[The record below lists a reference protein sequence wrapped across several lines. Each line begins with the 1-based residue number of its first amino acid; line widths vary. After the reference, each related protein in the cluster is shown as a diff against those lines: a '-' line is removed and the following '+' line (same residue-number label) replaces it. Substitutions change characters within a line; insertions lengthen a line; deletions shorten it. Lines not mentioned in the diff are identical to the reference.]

1 MIWEQIELG
10 TRIRIVIE
18 SFEQFP
24 FSVHSLKLVFSININ
39 RSCKIECSFYQVFL
53 LFSFT
58 SDWFN
63 FLHTYV
69 HTYIHTHY
77 TGVYLNNKYCPFF
90 TNSKSI
96 LRGLNLPPPV
106 GPSLGTPKI
115 KLSLAESGPQACSPF
130 STASYRYFFVWIV
143 TCSTSVAVPVGS
155 TLPHFM
161 VAVSP
166 AVTEPY
172 AYSQT
177 LEEISVGH
185 LSYSSSSD
193 WELEE
198 RTPHEDL

>member
-1 MIWEQIELG
+1 MIWEQIELS
-10 TRIRIVIE
+10 TRIRIVIK

-77 TGVYLNNKYCPFF
+77 IGVYLNNKYCPFF

-96 LRGLNLPPPV
+96 LRGLNLPPL
-106 GPSLGTPKI
+106 LGHPWVPPRSSSAL
-115 KLSLAESGPQACSPF
+115 LSLDHRLALPSQLPLIGISLSGLSP
-130 STASYRYFFVWIV
+130 
-143 TCSTSVAVPVGS
+143 VPLQWQS
-155 TLPHFM
+155 L
-161 VAVSP
+161 
-166 AVTEPY
+166 
-172 AYSQT
+172 
-177 LEEISVGH
+177 
-185 LSYSSSSD
+185 
-193 WELEE
+193 
-198 RTPHEDL
+198 

>member
-1 MIWEQIELG
+1 MIQFLTYICTYIYTHTLYRCVFKQQILS
-10 TRIRIVIE
+10 I
-18 SFEQFP
+18 FYQ
-24 FSVHSLKLVFSININ
+24 LKINI
-39 RSCKIECSFYQVFL
+39 E
-53 LFSFT
+53 
-58 SDWFN
+58 
-63 FLHTYV
+63 
-69 HTYIHTHY
+69 
-77 TGVYLNNKYCPFF
+77 GVKPP
-90 TNSKSI
+90 
-96 LRGLNLPPPV
+96 PPPV